1 MELTL
6 EQLAE
11 HLQAA
16 QVVSQGA
23 VTTLKAVA
31 ALDEATEH
39 DVTFVTADRHL
50 AAAAECRA
58 GAVLVVRARD
68 EISVPQLVVQN
79 VDAALIQCLELFAPP
94 LRPVVAGI
102 HPSAVV
108 ADDVA
113 LGQEVSVGPGAVIDH
128 GARIGD
134 RCVLAA
140 GCKIGQNTVLGTH
153 TRLDSN
159 VVVYHNC
166 KIGSNVIIQANTVIG
181 AVGFGYA
188 TLDGAHRL
196 FPHNGAVV
204 IEDFVDI
211 GANCCIDRAK
221 FANTIVGK
229 GTKMD
234 NQVQVGHNVVIGKG
248 CLIAGQV
255 GIAGSCTLG
264 DGVVVGGK
272 AALADNITIGAGAVI
287 GAVAG
292 VLGNV
297 PAGQTVVWSPGL
309 EQSQAKRVVGEILR
323 LPKTASRVKQLIKRL
338 DKLEAAENDK
348 G

>member
-6 EQLAE
+6 DELAD
-11 HLQAA
+11 HLQATPVA
-16 QVVSQGA
+16 RPET
-23 VTTLKAVA
+23 VTTLRAVA
-31 ALDEATEH
+31 ALDEAKEH

-50 AAAAECRA
+50 AAAAQCRA
-58 GAVLVVRARD
+58 GAVLVVRARE
-68 EISVPQLVVQN
+68 EISIPQLVVPD

-94 LRPVVAGI
+94 LKPVLIGI

-108 ADDVA
+108 ADNVT
-113 LGQEVSVGPGAVIDH
+113 LGQEVSVGPGVVIED

-134 RCVLAA
+134 GCVLSA
-140 GCKIGQNTVLGTH
+140 GCKVGQNTVLGSH
-153 TRLDSN
+153 TRLDNN
-159 VVVYHNC
+159 VVVYHHC
-166 KIGSNVIIQANTVIG
+166 TIGNNVIIQANTVIG
-181 AVGFGYA
+181 AVGFGY
-188 TLDGAHRL
+188 TRQDGAHRL
-196 FPHNGAVV
+196 VPHNGGVV

-221 FANTIVGK
+221 FANTIVGS

-255 GIAGSCTLG
+255 GISGSCTLG

-272 AALADNITIGAGAVI
+272 AAFVDNITIGAGAVI
-287 GAVAG
+287 GAKAG

-309 EQSQAKRVVGEILR
+309 EQSQAKRVLGELLR
-323 LPKTASRVKQLIKRL
+323 LPKTARRVKQLAKRL
-338 DKLEAAENDK
+338 DKLDAAKNDK

>member
-6 EQLAE
+6 AQLAE

-16 QVVSQGA
+16 QVVDQDA

-31 ALDEATEH
+31 ALGEATAH

-50 AAAAECRA
+50 AAAAHCRA
-58 GAVLVVRARD
+58 GAVLVLRARD
-68 EISVPQLVVQN
+68 EISIPQLVVQN
-79 VDAALIQCLELFAPP
+79 VDTALIQCLELFAPP
-94 LRPVVAGI
+94 LKPVPSGI

-108 ADDVA
+108 ADDVT
-113 LGQEVSVGPGAVIDH
+113 LGQEVSVGPGVVIDH

-134 RCVLAA
+134 RCVLSA
-140 GCKIGQNTVLGTH
+140 GCRIGQNTVLGSH

-159 VVVYHNC
+159 VVVYHHC
-166 KIGSNVIIQANTVIG
+166 RIGSHVIIQANTVIG

-188 TLDGAHRL
+188 TLDGVHRL
-196 FPHNGAVV
+196 VPHNGAVV

-211 GANCCIDRAK
+211 GANCCVDRAK

-287 GAVAG
+287 GAAAG
-292 VLGNV
+292 VLGDV

-309 EQSQAKRVVGEILR
+309 EQSQAKRIVGEILR
-323 LPKTASRVKQLIKRL
+323 LPKTASRVKQLVKRL